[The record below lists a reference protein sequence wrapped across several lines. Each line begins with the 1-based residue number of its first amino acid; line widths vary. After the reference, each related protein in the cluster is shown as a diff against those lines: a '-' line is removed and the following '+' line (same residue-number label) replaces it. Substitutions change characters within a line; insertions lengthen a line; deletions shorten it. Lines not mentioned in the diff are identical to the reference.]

1 MVTRTE
7 KAAYEKYLTK
17 RLDNGQSQNVVI
29 STTTKLLTRMVEENG
44 GASVLDIGC
53 YSGAMLNRIRRE
65 LPVEVSK
72 QIQFTG
78 ADIDEEILEIGRR
91 KYQNLDLK
99 PVDLRTPVDHLG
111 TYDVVILANII
122 HEILPENPNVETKF
136 VEHEVAKTLSK
147 VSDLLT
153 INGNL
158 VILDGIKPANENLWI
173 NIDFSDSEVKNL
185 FIEFSQKYQAFPVRM
200 EEVNGIFRTRMK
212 DLAAFLTKARYLK
225 EKYWPIETTQNYQYF
240 SMEQFRRTIGD
251 CGMTIRN
258 FEPQRFSEEHLKS
271 LIRSI
276 NPVVE
281 APVKNVLIVADKTN

>member
-1 MVTRTE
+1 MATITE
-7 KAAYEKYLTK
+7 KVAYEKYLTK

-29 STTTKLLTRMVEENG
+29 PTTTELLARKVEDNG
-44 GASVLDIGC
+44 RASVLDIGC

-72 QIQFTG
+72 QIQFSG
-78 ADIDEEILEIGRR
+78 ADIDKEILEIGRT
-91 KYQNLDLK
+91 KYHGLDLK
-99 PVDLRTPVDHLG
+99 PVDLRTSISHLG
-111 TYDVVILANII
+111 TFDVIILANII
-122 HEILPENPNVETKF
+122 HEILPENSDFGVIF
-136 VEHEVAKTLSK
+136 VEQEVSKTLSK
-147 VSDLLT
+147 VSNLLT

-158 VILDGIKPANENLWI
+158 VILDGMKPANENLWI
-173 NIDFSDSEVKNL
+173 NINFSDPEVKNL

-258 FEPQRFSEEHLKS
+258 FEPQKFSEEHLKS
-271 LIRSI
+271 MIQSI
-276 NPVVE
+276 NPVIE
-281 APVKNVLIVADKTN
+281 APVKNVLIVTSKKN